1 MVAKENVLMC
11 LSEGFWDA
19 EMTSDYPMAREIA
32 RVLERR
38 QEGQSQR
45 RKNCEGTM
53 LLALKMEEVATSQG
67 VRVEKL
73 GKGKKQTLPG
83 GPPEGAQHC

>member
-1 MVAKENVLMC
+1 MC
-11 LSEGFWDA
+11 LSEGFWDG
-19 EMTSDYPMAREIA
+19 EMASDYPMAREIA
-32 RVLERR
+32 SVLERR

-45 RKNCEGTM
+45 RKNREGTM

-73 GKGKKQTLPG
+73 GKGKKHSPRGSPG
-83 GPPEGAQHC
+83 RSTALLTPWF

>member
-1 MVAKENVLMC
+1 MAKENVLMC
-11 LSEGFWDA
+11 LSEGFWDG
-19 EMTSDYPMAREIA
+19 EMTSDYPMAREIS

-53 LLALKMEEVATSQG
+53 LLA
-67 VRVEKL
+67 
-73 GKGKKQTLPG
+73 
-83 GPPEGAQHC
+83 